1 MRTLL
6 LMAATLLRQRGWPA
20 GRQVVTGSLAGS
32 YQLSLRVQGDGAG
45 VEQMDQ
51 LVFVYFLPGPLFFLL
66 AWPVSFQ
73 IETVS

>member
-1 MRTLL
+1 M
-6 LMAATLLRQRGWPA
+6 
-20 GRQVVTGSLAGS
+20 TGSLAGR

-45 VEQMDQ
+45 VEQTVP
-51 LVFVYFLPGPLFFLL
+51 LVFVYFLPGPLFLLL